1 MTPSPDSPASS
12 QTAQADDMLTR
23 LQAANY
29 YFRVALDQV
38 PEAIILLQPDPSGTS
53 SPKVIYSNAP
63 AACLVGVEPSQGLR
77 GMSLRDLAADD
88 DAATLLETSLSRA
101 CDAGG
106 TDECEA
112 RLQCLY
118 GDRQPVCKWR
128 IRAVFNQDRKLLNFT
143 VSFAVVPE
151 PPATAPPQP
160 PVEDP
165 DAQAARLRKD
175 NLAALAQGMAHDVN
189 NLLGPATMQLTDA
202 LQRIQTTPDLMD
214 QLRVVL
220 TGLRRARQ
228 FTSQVVSASQSR
240 DSGFQPT
247 DAAALIRDT
256 VSFAAAGSNVEVRVH
271 TEKPLHWIQANPVR
285 ISQVLQ
291 NLVMNGIQAMP
302 HGGHLTVE
310 ATNHAV
316 EPGGSGPL
324 APGRYVAI
332 SVSDRGCGI
341 SEDNLG
347 KLFKVA
353 FTTKDNGNGIGL
365 TTCKRFVE
373 EHQGHIDVT
382 SRIGVGTE
390 FRIFLP
396 ASDAGAAVAEN
407 SGSDENDTPVP
418 LINGQGR
425 VMIVDDEA
433 ELRCV
438 AKVIL
443 VRCGYEVIECGSGQE
458 AIKKYQSL
466 SREGMAPDVILM
478 DLTLRGG
485 INGSETAREI
495 LRYDP
500 EAKLVVTS
508 GSVNEEV
515 QKGFLDR
522 GFVAVLPKPYEAG
535 ELTQVVHR
543 VAGMIRQ

>member
-12 QTAQADDMLTR
+12 ATSPVDDTLTR

-29 YFRVALDQV
+29 YFRVALDQI
-38 PEAIILLQPDPSGTS
+38 PEAIVLIQPDPSGES

-88 DAATLLETSLSRA
+88 ASAATLEASIAKAFS
-101 CDAGG
+101 AGG
-106 TDECEA
+106 TNECEA

-128 IRAVFNQDRKLLNFT
+128 VRAVFNQDRKLLNYTLAFS
-143 VSFAVVPE
+143 VISEPAPVVA
-151 PPATAPPQP
+151 PAS

-202 LQRIQTTPDLMD
+202 LQRIQTSPDLMD

-240 DSGFQPT
+240 DSEYQPT

-256 VSFAAAGSNVEVRVH
+256 VSFASAGSNVEVRVH
-271 TEKPLHWIQANPVR
+271 TEKPLRWIQANPVR

-302 HGGHLTVE
+302 QGGHLTVE
-310 ATNHAV
+310 ATNHEV
-316 EPGGSGPL
+316 TPGANGPL
-324 APGRYVAI
+324 SPGRYVSI

-341 SEDNLG
+341 SEENLG

-353 FTTKDNGNGIGL
+353 FTTKESGNGIGL
-365 TTCKRFVE
+365 TTCKRFIE
-373 EHQGHIDVT
+373 EHSGHIDVT

-396 ASDAGAAVAEN
+396 ATDADSSVKESPA
-407 SGSDENDTPVP
+407 SDENDTPVP
-418 LINGQGR
+418 LIHGQGR

-458 AIKKYQSL
+458 AIKKYQNL
-466 SREGMAPDVILM
+466 SREGNAPDVILM

-485 INGSETAREI
+485 INGSETAQEI

-500 EAKLVVTS
+500 DAKLVVTS

-543 VAGMIRQ
+543 VVAMIR